1 MHAVLPSLLSILLGF
16 ATTATSQTIEPIFEE
31 STLNAGGRG
40 LTPTRVYQ
48 ETFREI
54 EAGEYRLRLGRS
66 FVARVDAAGE
76 ELWRVP
82 LSGDHRPRYVGA
94 HDRIALFAVM
104 EIGQSNQRL
113 DLETGNWLSPLEL
126 ESPPEAVRTTTE
138 VIAEPLHLLSEIR
151 GCYVLVGWRREGE
164 DADLRVL
171 FDSVFDCY
179 SIVCLDQDMEHARWV
194 HHEPSR
200 GRRPNVSGPF
210 WRWRDGE
217 LIVPPTHSLARAGF
231 GLVACAGERGDI
243 LCLEASSGQLIWR
256 IERLWEF
263 DRGYVGPSCFNYFV
277 SRFGYYFARSELAGM
292 DIESEWL
299 PRTAIL
305 REEFENAYSCA
316 IAAGPVVVP
325 KQEDRTRAGEALLVV
340 VERGPATYLCK
351 ALSEARV
358 YEIDSRG
365 QPIAVAPLPRR
376 LLDDTPRLGRRGV
389 IWSGPRGA
397 FVHCSASDNDGV
409 VGMGPELDTK
419 QCVAQ
424 LDWYRELSWN
434 PEDPW
439 LRCPPARDV
448 IAYGDGC
455 AFRPAAGMYVNSEE
469 EKLIH
474 FPIWRLHLEGQCAEL
489 LDLRIPIR
497 SRIPAPGTNYECVG
511 GRYRTFSPHAL
522 SLVALDVAGDS
533 LRVTI
538 GPEDR
543 GRRPEADESLRL
555 LEFDLADL
563 DD

>member
-1 MHAVLPSLLSILLGF
+1 MRAVLPFLLSILSGF
-16 ATTATSQTIEPIFEE
+16 ATTATSQTIEPILEE
-31 STLNAGGRG
+31 STLNAGSRE
-40 LTPTRVYQ
+40 LTPTRVFP

-54 EAGEYRLRLGRS
+54 EAGDYRIRLGRS
-66 FVARVDAAGE
+66 FVARVDAADE
-76 ELWRVP
+76 EPWRVP
-82 LSGDHRPRYVGA
+82 LSGDHRPRFVGA
-94 HDRIALFAVM
+94 HDRAALFAVM
-104 EIGQSNQRL
+104 EIGQSNKRL
-113 DLETGNWLSPLEL
+113 DLETGNWLPPLEF
-126 ESPPEAVRTTTE
+126 EPPPEGVRTTTE
-138 VIAEPLHLLSEIR
+138 VIAEPLRLLSEIR

-179 SIVCLDQDMEHARWV
+179 SIVCLDQDLERVRRV

-200 GRRPNVSGPF
+200 GRRPHVSGPV

-217 LIVPPTHSLARAGF
+217 FIVPPTHSLARAGF

-243 LCLEASSGQLIWR
+243 LCLEASSGQLVWR
-256 IERLWEF
+256 IERLSDF
-263 DRGYVGPSCFNYFV
+263 DRGYVGPSCYNYFV
-277 SRFGYYFARSELAGM
+277 SRFGVRHPAFLGELPELA
-292 DIESEWL
+292 
-299 PRTAIL
+299 TL
-305 REEFENAYSCA
+305 REGFEKRYSGA
-316 IAAGPVVVP
+316 VAGGPVVVP
-325 KQEDRTRAGEALLVV
+325 KPEDRTRAGEALLVV
-340 VERGPATYLCK
+340 VERGPATYLCA

-365 QPIAVAPLPRR
+365 QPIAVAPLPRK
-376 LLDDTPRLGRRGV
+376 LLDDTPRSVRRGV

-409 VGMGPELDTK
+409 VGTGPDLDTK
-419 QCVAQ
+419 ECVAQ
-424 LDWYRELSWN
+424 LDWYRELSWS

-455 AFRPAAGMYVNSEE
+455 AFRPAAGMYVSSEG
-469 EKLIH
+469 EKLVH
-474 FPIWRLHLEGQCAEL
+474 FPIWRLHLEDQRAEL
-489 LDLRIPIR
+489 LDLRVSTR

-522 SLVALDVAGDS
+522 SLVDLDVAGGS

-538 GPEDR
+538 EIEDR
-543 GRRPEADESLRL
+543 GRKSEVDESLRM
-555 LEFDLADL
+555 LEFDLGDL